1 MTTEE
6 AIVGKLKTLPVEKQQ
21 RVRAFVE
28 HLHAEAT
35 PPPPRRTLKG
45 IWSGF
50 GVDVSEEDI
59 AATRREMWGG
69 FPRREEGAAGISS
82 P

>member
-6 AIVGKLKTLPVEKQQ
+6 EIVRKLRALPVEKQQ
-21 RVRAFVE
+21 RVLAFVE
-28 HLHAEAT
+28 HLHAAEAPSHT
-35 PPPPRRTLKG
+35 QRTLKG

-59 AATRREMWGG
+59 VTARREMWGG
-69 FPRREEGAAGISS
+69 FPRGAGE
-82 P
+82 

>member
-6 AIVGKLKTLPVEKQQ
+6 EIVRKLRTLPVEKQR
-21 RVRAFVE
+21 RVPAFVE
-28 HLHAEAT
+28 HLHAEET
-35 PPPPRRTLKG
+35 LPPPWRTLKG

-59 AATRREMWGG
+59 VTARQEIWGG
-69 FPRREEGAAGISS
+69 FPHREEGVAGLSS
-82 P
+82 R

>member
-6 AIVGKLKTLPVEKQQ
+6 EIVRKLRTLPVEKQQ
-21 RVRAFVE
+21 RVLAFVE
-28 HLHAEAT
+28 HLHTEAT

-59 AATRREMWGG
+59 TAARRETWGG
-69 FPRREEGAAGISS
+69 FPRREEGVAGISS
-82 P
+82 

>member
-6 AIVGKLKTLPVEKQQ
+6 AMVGKLKTLPVEKQQ
-21 RVRAFVE
+21 RVLAFVE
-28 HLHAEAT
+28 SLHAEETHAS
-35 PPPPRRTLKG
+35 PRRTLKG

-59 AATRREMWGG
+59 VTARREMWGG
-69 FPRREEGAAGISS
+69 FPRDAGE
-82 P
+82 